1 MLFNNILK
9 FLVPTVFTSW
19 FTPSIGSAIGA
30 VASVAGDVFG
40 GITLGNVASAVG
52 IANGV
57 ANLLGG
63 GGNAPSGAAAVGSNA
78 AGSGGSGTSVTTPQ
92 IANLTPGLTSG
103 LPATI
108 HLGGEFTGNL
118 PMSSTTTSTPQTTY
132 AANGGMIT
140 DHYSPTGLGNIMNFN
155 PSQISYSAMSQGG
168 EAHNPQFYSEGG
180 LKHTYVQGDGDGTS
194 DSVPAML
201 ANGEFVIPADVVSSL
216 GNGSSDGGSKVLDE
230 FLQVVRK
237 HKANH
242 DPNKLPPDSKG
253 ALTYLS
259 IATKKAKI

>member
-1 MLFNNILK
+1 MFLNNFLK
-9 FLVPTVFTSW
+9 ILVPTVFTNW

-30 VASVAGDVFG
+30 VSDVVS

-57 ANLLGG
+57 SNLLGG
-63 GGNAPSGAAAVGSNA
+63 GGSAPSGASSVGSNA
-78 AGSGGSGTSVTTPQ
+78 SGSGTSVTTPQ

-103 LPATI
+103 SLSPITLAG
-108 HLGGEFTGNL
+108 HFTGNTPIYPTSANSGL
-118 PMSSTTTSTPQTTY
+118 PIS

-155 PSQISYSAMSQGG
+155 PSDISYSAMAAGG
-168 EAHNPQFYSEGG
+168 DVHDHHPEFYSEGG

-230 FLQVVRK
+230 FLQVVRQ

-242 DPNKLPPDSKG
+242 DSHKLPPDSKG
-253 ALTYLS
+253 TLAYLS
-259 IATKKAKI
+259 IASKKAKI

>member
-1 MLFNNILK
+1 MFLNNFLK
-9 FLVPTVFTSW
+9 FLVPTVFTNW
-19 FTPSIGSAIGA
+19 FTPSIGAA
-30 VASVAGDVFG
+30 VGSVLG

-63 GGNAPSGAAAVGSNA
+63 GGSAPASAANVGGGSSGS
-78 AGSGGSGTSVTTPQ
+78 SSSGTSVTTPQ

-103 LPATI
+103 SLSPI
-108 HLGGEFTGNL
+108 NLGGRFTGAIPIYSTSGSSDL
-118 PMSSTTTSTPQTTY
+118 PIN
-132 AANGGMIT
+132 AATGGMIT

-155 PSQISYSAMSQGG
+155 PSDISYSAMSHGG
-168 EAHNPQFYSEGG
+168 EAHNPEFYSEGG
-180 LKHTYVQGDGDGTS
+180 LKHTYVRGDGDGTS

-216 GNGSSDGGSKVLDE
+216 GNGSSDSGSKVLDE

-259 IATKKAKI
+259 IASKKANS

>member
-30 VASVAGDVFG
+30 VAGAVGDVVG

-78 AGSGGSGTSVTTPQ
+78 SGSGGSSTISSPTFDS
-92 IANLTPGLTSG
+92 NLTPGLTSG
-103 LPATI
+103 LTSPV
-108 HLGGEFTGNL
+108 NL
-118 PMSSTTTSTPQTTY
+118 PGRVTMQAPSFNTTQEADKIQF
-132 AANGGMIT
+132 AADGGMIT
-140 DHYSPTGLGNIMNFN
+140 DHYSPTGLGNIMNFH
-155 PSQISYSAMSQGG
+155 PSDISYSAMSHGG
-168 EAHNPQFYSEGG
+168 EAHNPEFYSEGG
-180 LKHTYVQGDGDGTS
+180 LKHTYVKGDGDGTS

-216 GNGSSDGGSKVLDE
+216 GNGSSDSGSKVLDE
-230 FLQVVRK
+230 FLQVIRQ

-242 DPNKLPPDSKG
+242 EPHKLPPDSKG

-259 IATKKAKI
+259 IATKKAKA

>member
-1 MLFNNILK
+1 MFLNNFLK
-9 FLVPTVFTSW
+9 ILVPTVFTNW

-30 VASVAGDVFG
+30 VADVVG

-63 GGNAPSGAAAVGSNA
+63 GGSAPSGAAAVGSGA
-78 AGSGGSGTSVTTPQ
+78 SGSGGSGTSVTTPQ
-92 IANLTPGLTSG
+92 IANLTPGLTAG
-103 LPATI
+103 LPSTI
-108 HLGGEFTGNL
+108 HLGGEFTGNI
-118 PMSSTTTSTPQTTY
+118 PMSPTSGGTQSVAY
-132 AANGGMIT
+132 AANGGLMT
-140 DHYSPTGLGNIMNFN
+140 DHYSPSGLGNIMNLH
-155 PSQISYSAMSQGG
+155 PSEISYRAMAEGG
-168 EAHNPQFYSEGG
+168 ETHQPEFYSEGG

-230 FLQVVRK
+230 FLQVVRQ

-242 DPNKLPPDSKG
+242 EPHKLPPDSKG

-259 IATKKAKI
+259 IASKKAKI